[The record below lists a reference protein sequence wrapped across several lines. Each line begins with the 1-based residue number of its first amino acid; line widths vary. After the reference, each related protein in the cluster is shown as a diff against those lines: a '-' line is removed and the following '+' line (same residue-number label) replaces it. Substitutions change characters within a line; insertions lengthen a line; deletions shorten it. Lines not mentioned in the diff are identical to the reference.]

1 MRNCAARSAAQIPQF
16 LLMNSPRL
24 PLWYRHAWWLP
35 GTVTA
40 LAVVLVAAL
49 VAATQRPA
57 EHGVMLFV
65 AILCAL
71 PWSLALLLLDF
82 GQGFADRA
90 AVIVSL
96 GLTANTALIWGSTA
110 LLLARF
116 RYRQGLELIKA

>member
-1 MRNCAARSAAQIPQF
+1 
-16 LLMNSPRL
+16 MNSPRL

-35 GTVTA
+35 GIITA
-40 LAVVLVAAL
+40 LAVGLA
-49 VAATQRPA
+49 AATQRPS

-96 GLTANTALIWGSTA
+96 GLATNTALIWGATA
-110 LLLARF
+110 LLRARF
-116 RYRQGLELIKA
+116 RRRRGLELVVA